1 MAKQKQ
7 SKQSRQSKKKRF
19 QNESGQALK
28 SLLNDQVETSLKREI
43 SISHGDSVSVTG
55 GQLDSKQAFHE
66 GNIKESEAQ
75 PAVEGQNHRKMPGSR
90 ETKARIMERMQKL
103 LEEMERLEGDYY
115 YIQTQLDQA
124 MQHKKE
130 YDRKMEQL
138 QADKERLEDEVASKA
153 KLLSQHQSRE
163 MELKSELNK
172 NIQAREELEQKI
184 RSRDENL
191 DQEIQQKDQ
200 QISELKSEMEKHAQA
215 RKGLEDKLQDREER
229 LEKEVRE
236 KSGLVSEVESLKANA
251 GELQDSIAR
260 LEQQNKNLA
269 AEKKELKDNLEKMK
283 KKNEDKEIHEET
295 GGKMPANDWR
305 KRADKLWNGV
315 SYTAPQQA
323 IEFLSAA
330 IEQDPKRAELHN
342 DRGLANMDEYR
353 MQESLNDF
361 STAINLKPDFG
372 EAYHNRGVV
381 LLKQGKEFAARK
393 DFQMAATHGVWMGF
407 NYLQQPKHSP
417 GVLEK
422 IFNVLGIKKR

>member
-103 LEEMERLEGDYY
+103 LEEMERLEEDYS
-115 YIQTQLDQA
+115 YIRTQLDQA
-124 MQHKKE
+124 MQHRKE
-130 YDRKMEQL
+130 YDRKMDQL
-138 QADKERLEDEVASKA
+138 QTAKERLEDEIARKDM
-153 KLLSQHQSRE
+153 LLSQHQSRE
-163 MELKSELNK
+163 LELESQLNE
-172 NIQAREELEQKI
+172 NIQAREALEQKLHEK
-184 RSRDENL
+184 DESL
-191 DQEIQQKDQ
+191 KQEVQ
-200 QISELKSEMEKHAQA
+200 EKN
-215 RKGLEDKLQDREER
+215 GLA
-229 LEKEVRE
+229 
-236 KSGLVSEVESLKANA
+236 SEVESLKANTD
-251 GELQDSIAR
+251 ELQEKVSR
-260 LEQQNKNLA
+260 LEHQNKVLEG
-269 AEKKELKDNLEKMK
+269 EKKELLDNLEKMK
-283 KKNEDKEIHEET
+283 KKNKDEEIQKET
-295 GGKMPANDWR
+295 GGQMSVNEWK
-305 KRADKLWNGV
+305 KKADSLWNGV
-315 SYTAPQQA
+315 SYSAPQQA
-323 IEFLSAA
+323 IDFLTAA
-330 IEQDPKRAELHN
+330 IEQNPQRAELHN

-353 MQESLNDF
+353 MQDSLNDF

-381 LLKQGKEFAARK
+381 LLKLGKEFAARK
-393 DFQMAATHGVWMGF
+393 DFQMAASHGVWMGF
-407 NYLQQPKHSP
+407 NYMQQPKHSP

-422 IFNVLGIKKR
+422 ILAALGIRKGRQT

>member
-1 MAKQKQ
+1 MAKQK
-7 SKQSRQSKKKRF
+7 QSKKKRF

-28 SLLNDQVETSLKREI
+28 SLLNEQVETSLKREI
-43 SISHGDSVSVTG
+43 SISHGETVSVTG
-55 GQLDSKQAFHE
+55 EELESKQTLQE
-66 GNIKESEAQ
+66 GNIKESEAE
-75 PAVEGQNHRKMPGSR
+75 PSVEGQDHRKMPGSS
-90 ETKARIMERMQKL
+90 ETKAQIMERMQKL

-115 YIQTQLDQA
+115 YIQTQLDQT

-130 YDRKMEQL
+130 YDREMEQL

-153 KLLSQHQSRE
+153 MLLSQHQSRE
-163 MELKSELNK
+163 MELKSELNE
-172 NIQAREELEQKI
+172 NIQAQKELE
-184 RSRDENL
+184 E
-191 DQEIQQKDQ
+191 
-200 QISELKSEMEKHAQA
+200 
-215 RKGLEDKLQDREER
+215 KLQDREER
-229 LEKEVRE
+229 LEQEVRE
-236 KSGLVSEVESLKANA
+236 KSGLVSEVEELKTNA
-251 GELQDSIAR
+251 GELQGNIAR

-269 AEKKELKDNLEKMK
+269 AEKKELKDNLEKIK
-283 KKNEDKEIHEET
+283 NKNEDKEIHEEA

-315 SYTAPQQA
+315 SYEAPQKA

-330 IEQDPKRAELHN
+330 IEQDPERSELHN

-393 DFQMAATHGVWMGF
+393 DFQMAAAHGVWMGF
-407 NYLQQPKHSP
+407 NYLKQPKHSP

-422 IFNVLGIKKR
+422 ILTAVGIKKR